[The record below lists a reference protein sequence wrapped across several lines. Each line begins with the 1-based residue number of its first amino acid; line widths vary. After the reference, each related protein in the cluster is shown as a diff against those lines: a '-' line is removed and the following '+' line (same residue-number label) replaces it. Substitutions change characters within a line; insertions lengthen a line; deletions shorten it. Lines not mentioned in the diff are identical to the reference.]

1 MSGRPSQNGSN
12 GGRSSSGGPRHGR
25 HSNSGEAAPRAV
37 IPRQFGAMEIPTV
50 HHGYA
55 ELAPMRFEQTKFQ
68 VSAFQHMGDRR
79 TQEDRYLIVPRLPVE
94 PDARDGDAPPAVFGI
109 FDGTV
114 GDFASDNVKDIVI
127 PTLLELDSWR
137 KFREQSTFS
146 ASLMTKAFT
155 DMFQASD
162 KTLLQR
168 CSRAQQHYST
178 STGVVMM
185 VLGDK
190 IVVGHLGDS
199 RMVLGRED
207 GDRLVGEQATIDH
220 KPDTDSERK
229 RIEESGGL
237 VERLVNHNNKPFIR
251 GGDFMMRKA
260 LGEQPMQLQ
269 YSRAFGAK
277 DLKIFGMGTCPDV
290 SIFQK
295 DRKVRCAILA
305 SDGLWDVIDAQ
316 QAVDIVKLST
326 GRGENPAAQ
335 LIRAALIEQSKRKA
349 KADNVTVLVVQFD

>member
-1 MSGRPSQNGSN
+1 MSVRPGQNSGT
-12 GGRSSSGGPRHGR
+12 GGRSSSLQGKR
-25 HSNSGEAAPRAV
+25 NSTSSGASARPAF
-37 IPRQFGAMEIPTV
+37 IPRQFGAMEIPTE
-50 HHGYA
+50 HPGYA
-55 ELAPMRFEQTKFQ
+55 ELPTMRFEQTKFQ

-94 PDARDGDAPPAVFGI
+94 HNSLDLDTPPAVFGI

-114 GDFASDNVKDIVI
+114 GDFASDNVKDIVV
-127 PTLLELDSWR
+127 PTLLELPSWR
-137 KFREQSTFS
+137 KFREQSTFN
-146 ASLMTKAFT
+146 ASLMTQAFT
-155 DMFQASD
+155 DMFQVSD
-162 KTLLQR
+162 NSLLQR

-185 VLGDK
+185 VIGDK

-199 RMVLGRED
+199 RMVLGREERD
-207 GDRLVGEQATIDH
+207 GLVGEQATIDH

-229 RIEESGGL
+229 RIEECGGL

-277 DLKIFGMGTCPDV
+277 DLKVFGMGTCPDV

-295 DRKVRCAILA
+295 DRKVRCAIIA
-305 SDGLWDVIDAQ
+305 SDGLWDVISSQ
-316 QAVDIVKLST
+316 QAVDIVKAST
-326 GRGENPAAQ
+326 QKGMNPAAQ